1 MICQN
6 CGQRPAHLRVT
17 GLLNGRRLSFE
28 LCQRCAAHG
37 AAAVGLPGA
46 AMFTGPEGAEAE
58 EPPRGQTPV
67 LDRYA
72 RDLTA
77 LAAQG
82 KLDPVIGREAEVDRM
97 IRILVRKT
105 KNNPVLVGEPGVGKT
120 AAVEGLAQ
128 RIQARTVPEPLLGRR
143 VLVLDVAGMLA
154 GSKLRGE
161 FEERLKG
168 AIEEVRALDGKA
180 LVFIDELHTIV
191 GAGAAEGA
199 MDAGNILKPAL
210 ARGEL
215 RVIGATTL
223 TEYRKHIEKDAA
235 LERRFQPVRVE
246 EPTAAEARAILA
258 GLAPAYEKHHAVSI
272 DPDALEAAVELSVR
286 YVADRFL
293 PDKAIDALDEACA
306 MVRLASSSP
315 YEEERTL
322 IDRLAGLERDKKA
335 AVEAEQFT
343 EAARLQA
350 ELAGGIERLKA
361 LKARGGSP
369 SEARVTQ
376 RQVAQVIS
384 EWTGIPAGRI
394 GQAEA
399 EALTRLEERLGQRVV
414 GQAEAIRAV
423 ARSVRRARA
432 GLKDATRPVGS
443 FIFLGPTG
451 VGKTELARAL
461 AAELF
466 HDPSAMIRI
475 DMSEFGERHTTARLI
490 GAPPGYVG
498 HDEAGQLTEAIRRK
512 PFSVV
517 LFDELE
523 KAHPDVHQLLLQI
536 LEDGRLTDGKGRTV
550 DFRHAVIIMTSNVG
564 ASRLVGPQGGMGFR
578 SDTEGEDAQRWG
590 RMREAAL
597 EALKEAFKPEFLNR
611 VDDTIVF
618 HPLGKAEILAIV
630 DLLLERT
637 RAKLADQGVTLS
649 LSDAGRQALA
659 DVGFDPLYGA
669 RPLRRAIQ
677 RELEVPF
684 GDMLLAGQLPPG
696 SQLKVGWAAGTF
708 TFSAEAPASPVEAA
722 VGS

>member
-6 CGQRPAHLRVT
+6 CGQRPAQLRVA

-28 LCQRCAAHG
+28 LCQRCAAQG
-37 AAAVGLPGA
+37 AAVIGLPGLGA
-46 AMFTGPEGAEAE
+46 FGAQDGPEAE
-58 EPPRGQTPV
+58 EARAEQTPV
-67 LDRYA
+67 LTRYA
-72 RDLTA
+72 RDLTD

-82 KLDPVIGREAEVDRM
+82 KLDPVIGRDSEVERL

-128 RIQARTVPEPLLGRR
+128 RIQARTVPEPLQGRR
-143 VLVLDVAGMLA
+143 VLALDLAGMLA
-154 GSKLRGE
+154 GTKLRGD

-168 AIEEVRALDGKA
+168 AIDEIRAQEGRVI
-180 LVFIDELHTIV
+180 VFIDELHTLV

-215 RVIGATTL
+215 HVIGATTL
-223 TEYRKHIEKDAA
+223 DEYRKHIEKDPA

-246 EPTAAEARAILA
+246 EPTVEQAHAILR
-258 GLAPAYEKHHAVSI
+258 GLAAAYERHHDVRI
-272 DPDALEAAVELSVR
+272 GGDALEAAVTLSER

-306 MVRLASSSP
+306 MVRLATTSP
-315 YEEERTL
+315 YEEERVL
-322 IDRLAGLERDKKA
+322 IDRLAALERDKKA
-335 AVEAEQFT
+335 AVEAERFA
-343 EAARLQA
+343 EAARLQG
-350 ELAGGIERLKA
+350 ELAAGVERLKA
-361 LKARGGSP
+361 LKARGNTPG
-369 SEARVTQ
+369 EARVGLHH
-376 RQVAQVIS
+376 VAQVIS
-384 EWTGIPAGRI
+384 EWTGIPAGRL

-399 EALTRLEERLGQRVV
+399 EALVNLEQRLAQRVV

-423 ARSVRRARA
+423 ARAVRRARA

-443 FIFLGPTG
+443 FVFLGPTG

-466 HDPSAMIRI
+466 HDPTSMIRI

-498 HDEAGQLTEAIRRK
+498 HEEAGQLTEAIRRK
-512 PFSVV
+512 PYSVV

-536 LEDGRLTDGKGRTV
+536 LEDGRLTDSKGRTV

-564 ASRLVGPQGGMGFR
+564 ASKLVGPQGGMGFR
-578 SDTEGEDAQRWG
+578 SGGESEDSQRWE

-597 EALKEAFKPEFLNR
+597 EALKEAFRPEFLNR
-611 VDDTIVF
+611 VDDTVVF
-618 HPLGKAEILAIV
+618 QPLGKAQLLDIV
-630 DLLLERT
+630 DKLLADT
-637 RAKLADQGVTLS
+637 RAKLTDQGIGLTLS
-649 LSDAGRQALA
+649 EAGRRALA
-659 DVGFDPLYGA
+659 EAGFDPVYGA

-677 RELEVPF
+677 RELEVPL
-684 GDMLLAGQLPPG
+684 GDMLLAGTL
-696 SQLKVGWAAGTF
+696 SAGGTVHVDWREGAFTF
-708 TFSAEAPASPVEAA
+708 THEASSSPALAA
-722 VGS
+722 VTG

>member
-6 CGQRPAHLRVT
+6 CGQRPAQLRVT
-17 GLLNGRRLSFE
+17 GMMNGRRLSLE
-28 LCQRCAAHG
+28 LCQRCAAS
-37 AAAVGLPGA
+37 VGLPGSGG
-46 AMFTGPEGAEAE
+46 FGGPEAPETEAAEA
-58 EPPRGQTPV
+58 GQAPV
-67 LDRYA
+67 LERYA

-97 IRILVRKT
+97 VRILVRKT

-128 RIQARTVPEPLLGRR
+128 RIHDRAVPEPLQGRR

-168 AIEEVRALDGKA
+168 AIEEIKAQAGKVI
-180 LVFIDELHTIV
+180 VFIDELHTIV

-199 MDAGNILKPAL
+199 MDAGNMLKPAL

-215 RVIGATTL
+215 HVIGATTL
-223 TEYRKHIEKDAA
+223 NEYRKHIEKDPA

-246 EPTAAEARAILA
+246 EPTLEQARAILR
-258 GLAPAYEKHHAVSI
+258 GLATAYEKHHAVAI
-272 DPDALEAAVELSVR
+272 DADALDAAVDLSVR

-306 MVRLASSSP
+306 MVRLASGSP
-315 YEEERTL
+315 YEEERAL
-322 IDRLAGLERDKKA
+322 IDRLAALEREKKA
-335 AVEAEQFT
+335 AVEAERFT

-350 ELAGGIERLKA
+350 ELAEGVDRLKA
-361 LKARGGSP
+361 LKARGGASP
-369 SEARVTQ
+369 EARVTQ
-376 RQVAQVIS
+376 RHVAQVIS

-399 EALTRLEERLGQRVV
+399 EALTQLEVRLSQRVV

-466 HDPSAMIRI
+466 HDATAMIRI

-512 PFSVV
+512 PYSVV

-536 LEDGRLTDGKGRTV
+536 LEDGRLTDSKGRTV

-564 ASRLVGPQGGMGFR
+564 ASKLVGPQGGMGFR
-578 SDTEGEDAQRWG
+578 AGSEADEAHRWS

-618 HPLGKAEILAIV
+618 HPLGKEEILAIV
-630 DLLLERT
+630 DLLLAQT
-637 RAKLADQGVTLS
+637 RAKLADQGVALS
-649 LSDAGRQALA
+649 LSGEARQALA
-659 DVGFDPLYGA
+659 DAGFDPVYGA

-677 RELEVPF
+677 RELEVPI
-684 GDMLLAGQLPPG
+684 GDRLLAGELRPG
-696 SQLKVGWAAGTF
+696 SQLTVGWRDGAF
-708 TFSAEAPASPVEAA
+708 TFGPEALASTVPATVA
-722 VGS
+722 G